1 MKTRQT
7 IIILALAGVVFA
19 AEPEQTL
26 EDGIY
31 SFKVVAHKQG
41 REKPYDD
48 PPVDCAL
55 KKTGASFSLT
65 PTTRMEWT
73 VSGSVSNATV
83 RLEFHRE
90 HMDEWLKRGLRFEY
104 EGTIVGQ
111 NRALGRHRG
120 FAGTNMYI
128 TGTWELTKKAS
139 NQVPEDTAR
148 KLADPQH

>member
-1 MKTRQT
+1 MKKKQ
-7 IIILALAGVVFA
+7 IVIILALAGAVFA
-19 AEPEQTL
+19 SEAEQAL

-31 SFKVVAHKQG
+31 TFKVVAHKQE

-55 KKTGASFSLT
+55 KTTGSSFSLT
-65 PTTRMEWT
+65 PTTNMEWT
-73 VSGSVSNATV
+73 VSGTISNDTI

-90 HMDEWLKRGLRFEY
+90 HMDEWLKRGFRFEY

-111 NRALGRHRG
+111 NRAVGRHRG

-139 NQVPEDTAR
+139 NQAPEDTAR
-148 KLADPQH
+148 KLADPQR